1 MERFRSSIISTVRVA
16 VAAIVGFLVTWLGTA
31 NLLDA
36 EIEAQLMAMIETVS
50 VIVGTVVYYFLAR
63 ILESKFPWLLG
74 PRFPAQELKH
84 NGDSDV

>member
-1 MERFRSSIISTVRVA
+1 MDKIKTSIISTVRVA
-16 VAAIVGFLVTWLGTA
+16 VAAIVGFLITWLGTA

-63 ILESKFPWLLG
+63 VLESRFPWLLG
-74 PRFPAQELKH
+74 PRFPATAKEEI
-84 NGDSDV
+84 